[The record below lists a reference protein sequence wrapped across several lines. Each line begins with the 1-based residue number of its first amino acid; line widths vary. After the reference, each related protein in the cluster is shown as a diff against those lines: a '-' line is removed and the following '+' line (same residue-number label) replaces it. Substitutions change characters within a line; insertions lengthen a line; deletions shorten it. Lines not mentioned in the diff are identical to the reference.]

1 MRLAYE
7 NRLVFMDLQR
17 LRYFVAVAEERHITR
32 AAARLGMAQ
41 PPLSQ
46 QIRRLE
52 TELKTR
58 LFDRLPKGVALT
70 AAGEVLLE
78 DARALL
84 EAADRA
90 GHRARRVGAGAEGE
104 LVGGFTT
111 SASLHPLVPRL
122 LRAFHKAHPAISF
135 DLHESNAAE
144 LTEAVLTQRLDFAIM
159 RAPVA
164 RPPTLAFI
172 GLGSESLLVALPAN
186 HHLPVRSGRNGIGKI
201 AMSALADQGFILVRR
216 RAAPGLYANIVEA
229 CRLSGFEPRV
239 IAEVSRMLT
248 NLNLVAA
255 GIGVSCVPE
264 SMRQVGNHGVVYAA
278 LEAPAAARSLLRA
291 PLTLMHRSN
300 ESRPTV
306 LAFIIEARRL
316 AATQSSK
323 LR

>member
-1 MRLAYE
+1 
-7 NRLVFMDLQR
+7 MDLQR

-46 QIRRLE
+46 QIRILE
-52 TELKTR
+52 TELETR

-70 AAGEVLLE
+70 PAGEVLLQ

-90 GHRARRVGAGAEGE
+90 GDRARRVGAGAEGE

-111 SASLHPLVPRL
+111 SAALHPLVPRL

-135 DLHESNAAE
+135 DLHERNAAE
-144 LTEAVLTQRLDFAIM
+144 LTESVLTRRLDFAIM

-164 RPPTLAFI
+164 RPPTLTFTD
-172 GLGSESLLVALPAN
+172 LGSERLLIALPAN
-186 HHLPVRSGRNGIGKI
+186 HQLPLRKSRDGVGEI
-201 AMSALADQGFILVRR
+201 AISALADQGFILVRR
-216 RAAPGLYANIVEA
+216 RAAPGLYANIIEA

-239 IAEVSRMLT
+239 IAEVGRMLT

-264 SMRQVGNHGVVYAA
+264 SMRQVATDGVVYAVPK
-278 LEAPAAARSLLRA
+278 APAAARNLLRA
-291 PLTLMHRSN
+291 PMTLVYRADESN
-300 ESRPTV
+300 PAVR
-306 LAFIIEARRL
+306 AFIAETTRL
-316 AATQSSK
+316 AAIHFPK
-323 LR
+323 AE

>member
-1 MRLAYE
+1 
-7 NRLVFMDLQR
+7 MDLTR

-46 QIRRLE
+46 QIRALE
-52 TELKTR
+52 LELDTR

-70 AAGEVLLE
+70 PAGEVLLE

-84 EAADRA
+84 DAADRA
-90 GHRARRVGAGAEGE
+90 GRRARRVAAGEEGE
-104 LVGGFTT
+104 LAGGLTT
-111 SASLHPLVPRL
+111 SAALHPLVPRL
-122 LRAFHKAHPAISF
+122 LRAFRDTHPAIAY

-144 LTEAVLTQRLDFAIM
+144 LTEAVLAGRLAFGLM

-164 RPPTLAFI
+164 RPPTLSFI
-172 GLGSESLLVALPAN
+172 GLGSERLLAVLPAD
-186 HHLPVRSGRNGIGKI
+186 HRLAVRDARDGLGRI
-201 AMSALADQGFILVRR
+201 ALAALADQDFILVRR

-239 IAEVSRMLT
+239 TAEVGRMLT

-264 SMRQVGNHGVVYAA
+264 SMRQVGGQGVVYAA
-278 LEAPAAARSLLRA
+278 LDAPAAARAQLRA
-291 PLTLMHRSN
+291 PLTLMHRAD
-300 ESRPTV
+300 EARPAV
-306 LAFIIEARRL
+306 LAFIAEARRL
-316 AATQSSK
+316 AAA
-323 LR
+323 

>member
-1 MRLAYE
+1 
-7 NRLVFMDLQR
+7 MDLHR

-46 QIRRLE
+46 QIRALE
-52 TELKTR
+52 QDLDTR

-70 AAGEVLLE
+70 PAGEALLE

-84 EAADRA
+84 DAAERA
-90 GHRARRVGAGAEGE
+90 GRRARRVAAGEEGE
-104 LVGGFTT
+104 LAGGLTT
-111 SASLHPLVPRL
+111 SAALHPLVPRL
-122 LRAFHKAHPAISF
+122 LRAYRDAHPAIAY

-144 LTEAVLTQRLDFAIM
+144 LTEAVLAGRLAFGLM

-172 GLGSESLLVALPAN
+172 GLGSERLLAVLPAD
-186 HHLPVRSGRNGIGKI
+186 HRLALRDTRDGLGRI
-201 AMSALADQGFILVRR
+201 ALADLADQDFILVRR

-229 CRLSGFEPRV
+229 CRLCGFEPRV
-239 IAEVSRMLT
+239 TAEVGRMLT

-264 SMRQVGNHGVVYAA
+264 SMRQVGGQGVVYAA
-278 LEAPAAARSLLRA
+278 LDAPAAARALLRA
-291 PLTLMHRSN
+291 PLTLMHRAD
-300 ESRPTV
+300 EARPAV
-306 LAFIIEARRL
+306 LAFIAEARRL
-316 AATQSSK
+316 AAA
-323 LR
+323 